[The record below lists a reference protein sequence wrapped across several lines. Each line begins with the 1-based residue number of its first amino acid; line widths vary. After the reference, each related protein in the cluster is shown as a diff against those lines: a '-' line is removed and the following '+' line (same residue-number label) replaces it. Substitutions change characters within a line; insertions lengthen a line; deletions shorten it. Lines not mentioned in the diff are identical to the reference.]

1 MSGFIPSED
10 ECKKKLADRF
20 KKAFKIVEA
29 NTERRLE
36 YRELT
41 YREANK
47 LKEGDRALVYI
58 PRRTKGISSKLLPA
72 YSLPFRVKK
81 ELSSSVYRA
90 ESADWTRKNISYLGF
105 LCYQVREKE
114 D

>member
-1 MSGFIPSED
+1 MKKFSSYYLMFYRVPPTTRCQLHPMSGIIPSED
-10 ECKKKLADRF
+10 EYIKKLADRF

-41 YREANK
+41 FREANK
-47 LKEGDRALVYI
+47 LKEGDRVLVYI

-72 YSLPFRVKK
+72 YSHPNTV
-81 ELSSSVYRA
+81 V
-90 ESADWTRKNISYLGF
+90 
-105 LCYQVREKE
+105 
-114 D
+114 